1 MFTLVHA
8 AIVLRFALPFTKKPS
23 CAAAAA
29 KLQLA
34 QLSIT

>member
-1 MFTLVHA
+1 MNENVATIHVG
-8 AIVLRFALPFTKKPS
+8 PS

-34 QLSIT
+34 QLSIIATFTDL